1 MTNDNKNLNMITKLI
16 FYNVWRIN
24 VIDLYIMINSKKV
37 VTTIK
42 DIQNNRV
49 SNYNK

>member
-24 VIDLYIMINSKKV
+24 VIDLYIMINSTKV
-37 VTTIK
+37 VTTFK